1 MVFIYLQK
9 GQRRKKNK
17 KTIDLLGEQGVNWSA
32 ITKQRQASTHKEWEE
47 VGRQMD
53 WVTTGHKGEAGTKWT
68 VPIMLRLLRGNKSQR
83 KTHLKALLPSSLI
96 PAGGL
101 GSTKPL
107 AKCAWDG
114 GVGGDT
120 MLTRIV
126 VWNAPRQ
133 KKKCRLLMQPWWLS
147 MEHNRGLCCI
157 IIGTPIRERRK
168 TEWAGGLVA
177 RADRRCGCQKGQGT
191 VSEGHK
197 SWWKCLPQEAI
208 VSTLNSTPSHHVS
221 PPPTRNSFES
231 FEASEGHQ
239 GPRGGWK
246 RKQWL

>member
-114 GVGGDT
+114 G
-120 MLTRIV
+120 
-126 VWNAPRQ
+126 
-133 KKKCRLLMQPWWLS
+133 
-147 MEHNRGLCCI
+147 
-157 IIGTPIRERRK
+157 
-168 TEWAGGLVA
+168 
-177 RADRRCGCQKGQGT
+177 
-191 VSEGHK
+191 
-197 SWWKCLPQEAI
+197 
-208 VSTLNSTPSHHVS
+208 
-221 PPPTRNSFES
+221 
-231 FEASEGHQ
+231 
-239 GPRGGWK
+239 GGWRYNADQNSGVK
-246 RKQWL
+246 CSQTEKKVSIAYAAVVAFNGTQ